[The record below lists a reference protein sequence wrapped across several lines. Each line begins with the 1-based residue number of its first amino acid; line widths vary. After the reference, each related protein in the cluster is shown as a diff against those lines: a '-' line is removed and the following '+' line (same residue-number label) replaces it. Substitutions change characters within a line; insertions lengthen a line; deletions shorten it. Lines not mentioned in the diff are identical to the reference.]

1 MNDFDAR
8 AEHRRGGWLA
18 MVRFARDGEL
28 KPVLGKRGN
37 PILYRDELT
46 ATKAALSHVLAYFNG
61 HLVAS
66 REIVSPRAA
75 AIEEAK
81 SFFKPDMYAE
91 EEKIVRLDDRLI
103 RKGKVIPVQRG
114 RQRSQRRAG

>member
-1 MNDFDAR
+1 MNGFEAK

-18 MVRFARDGEL
+18 MVRFARDAEL
-28 KPVLGKRGN
+28 KPIVGKRGKE
-37 PILYRDELT
+37 ILYADELA
-46 ATKAALSHVLAYFNG
+46 ATKAALAHVLAYFNG

-66 REIVSPRAA
+66 REIMSPRAA
-75 AIEEAK
+75 ILA
-81 SFFKPDMYAE
+81 DAE
-91 EEKIVRLDDRLI
+91 SVFNLESPATEEKIVRLDDRLI